1 MEDHNVFVWGDNTY
15 GQIPECKEPWVAVP
29 TYVKYFKSIYV
40 EKIVAGKN
48 HTCVL
53 SSQSKLYL
61 WGDDSS
67 EQLFQKSDT
76 IVQVLGT
83 DLAHNNDPIIDIS
96 AYDNYTI
103 VLLTSGLVIKSNP
116 KLIQRFHVP
125 CNCKVVSIA
134 SSFKSIHAL
143 SALNI
148 VYSFDFS
155 LLNKNTHFKM
165 QYSLENVHSIHTGYI
180 ATAVDFDMN
189 LWLLEKKLE
198 LCKELSCVK
207 SACVTQYYFLA
218 VMGVEKTAFE
228 KNRDLTNLFD
238 LAQEKVMESVV
249 KNMQNINNACELLVF
264 SDMFLCERLRNYCEY
279 FIARNLVWDM

>member
-148 VYSFDFS
+148 VYSFEFS